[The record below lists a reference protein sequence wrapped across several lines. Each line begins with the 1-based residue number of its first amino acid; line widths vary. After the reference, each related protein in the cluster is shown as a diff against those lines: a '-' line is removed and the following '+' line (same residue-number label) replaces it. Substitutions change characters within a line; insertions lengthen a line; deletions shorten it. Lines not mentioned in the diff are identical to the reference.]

1 MWPQNLMFFLFPA
14 IVIILVFFL
23 LPFIGRK
30 KEPFGFKSEIPIG
43 TDDFNRIK
51 NIYYRKLFLFSI
63 PLTIAMSV
71 ANIYIL
77 STFLGSFF
85 LATFILS
92 LGGINFLFYM
102 QGYKAVKS
110 ALDSQNESIT
120 DSIVEPKDEKELP
133 KW

>member
-23 LPFIGRK
+23 LPLIGRK
-30 KEPFGFKSEIPIG
+30 KEPFSFKSKIPIEV
-43 TDDFNRIK
+43 DEFNRIK
-51 NIYYRKLFLFSI
+51 NTYHRKLFLFSI
-63 PLTIAMSV
+63 PLTISMSV

-77 STFLGSFF
+77 STFLGSFL
-85 LATFILS
+85 LATFILA

-110 ALDSQNESIT
+110 ALDNQNESVT
-120 DSIVEPKDEKELP
+120 DSIVEPKDKKELP

>member
-1 MWPQNLMFFLFPA
+1 MWLQNLMFFLFPA

-30 KEPFGFKSEIPIG
+30 REPFSYKSEIPIG
-43 TDDFNRIK
+43 TDEFNRIK
-51 NIYYRKLFLFSI
+51 NIYYRKIFLFSI

-77 STFLGSFF
+77 STFLGSFL
-85 LATFILS
+85 LAVFILS

-102 QGYKAVKS
+102 HGYKAVKS

-120 DSIVEPKDEKELP
+120 DSSVEPKDEKELP